1 MIKGKVRIDLTAENI
16 LKLVSDFDIFRY
28 FMPNTNWKINEATNS
43 PFRKDV
49 NPSFL
54 IGNRNGYLSFVDF
67 ADSNKHGDAFEF
79 VKQLHGCTYD
89 EALRIVDKEM
99 GLGISDMSNVGEYK
113 KIVSTYKQPE
123 EDKEKHTVMIQ
134 VITKKFTKEDL
145 NYWGEYYIDVQ
156 DLRDNHVYSI
166 EKVFLNRKR
175 FPTKDNELK
184 FSYLFGDKW
193 KIYFPKREKKKK
205 WLCNVPLTTSW
216 GLKNLDKDHNSII
229 AKSLKD
235 YMVCR
240 KVYPHITGIQNESI
254 SACSYEFVQSLKDN
268 SKTIFYSGDSD
279 SAGKSASYM
288 ITNAFGFK
296 HINPPDRLLPDIKD
310 MSDWARV
317 EGLVKLNEHFI
328 KKGVYEK

>member
-134 VITKKFTKEDL
+134 VITKKFINL
-145 NYWGEYYIDVQ
+145 
-156 DLRDNHVYSI
+156 
-166 EKVFLNRKR
+166 FLY
-175 FPTKDNELK
+175 FF
-184 FSYLFGDKW
+184 FS
-193 KIYFPKREKKKK
+193 
-205 WLCNVPLTTSW
+205 
-216 GLKNLDKDHNSII
+216 
-229 AKSLKD
+229 
-235 YMVCR
+235 
-240 KVYPHITGIQNESI
+240 
-254 SACSYEFVQSLKDN
+254 
-268 SKTIFYSGDSD
+268 
-279 SAGKSASYM
+279 
-288 ITNAFGFK
+288 
-296 HINPPDRLLPDIKD
+296 
-310 MSDWARV
+310 
-317 EGLVKLNEHFI
+317 
-328 KKGVYEK
+328 